1 MNVRSY
7 IKKYNKIIEN
17 FFSISLLNSVSQIIS
32 FFLVPYLVSVLG
44 FDTYGAYFYVYSI
57 ALYIVIFG
65 TYGFRFSVTRQI
77 SINRDN
83 LAEVNRIFN
92 AAIAARLLL
101 SSVAT
106 VIAGIAVYVL
116 MDSDDMLMYLFSLG
130 IVFGDVFI
138 PVWLF
143 QGMEQMRYIT
153 IVNVVSKIVF
163 ALLVFFLI
171 KEQNDYI
178 YVLILNSCGYI
189 AAGVLSMII
198 AFRHYRLS
206 FALPR
211 WCDIVELL
219 KDGWHIF
226 VSNIGME
233 LYRNSN
239 SFLLGLLVSDAACGI
254 YSSVEKLVKV
264 GQSVINA
271 LPMAIFP
278 HASRLF
284 HSGDIRDNV
293 AKLNKMLRV
302 SFILLLF
309 IAVIFACSPKLVVMF
324 YLPELDYNIAKYLIW
339 LMSPVVIFGCMNY
352 IAGIIGLVNL
362 GASNLFERNIWIA
375 GLLSVT
381 LMVLFCKEYTYY
393 AAAATWTVAETL
405 LFVLCLLSIRSV
417 KNRKLDSAN
426 GVD

>member
-1 MNVRSY
+1 MDLRSY
-7 IKKYNKIIEN
+7 IKKYNRIIEN
-17 FFSISLLNSVSQIIS
+17 FFSISLLNSISQIIS
-32 FFLVPYLVSVLG
+32 FFLVPYLVAVLG
-44 FDTYGAYFYVYSI
+44 FKTYGAYVFIYNI
-57 ALYIVIFG
+57 ALYLVLFG

-83 LAEVNRIFN
+83 RAEVNRIFN

-101 SSVAT
+101 SSVAAI
-106 VIAGIAVYVL
+106 VAGIAVFML
-116 MDSDDMLMYLFSLG
+116 MDADDMLMYLFSLG

-143 QGMEQMRYIT
+143 QGMEQMRYLT

-163 ALLVFFLI
+163 ALLVFILI
-171 KEQNDYI
+171 NEQGDYI
-178 YVLILNSCGYI
+178 YILILNSCGYI
-189 AAGVLSMII
+189 AAGLLSMFI
-198 AFRHYRLS
+198 AFRHYRLC

-211 WCDIVELL
+211 WSDIVELL

-239 SFLLGLLVSDAACGI
+239 CFLLGVLVNDTAVGI
-254 YSSVEKLVKV
+254 YNSVEKLVKV

-284 HSGDIRDNV
+284 HSGDMRENI

-302 SFILLLF
+302 SFVLLF
-309 IAVIFACSPKLVVMF
+309 FVALAFACSPRLVVL
-324 YLPELDYNIAKYLIW
+324 YLAELDYTTAKYLVC
-339 LMSPVVIFGCMNY
+339 LMSPVMIFGCLNY
-352 IAGIIGLVNL
+352 IAGIVGLVNL

-381 LMVLFCKEYTYY
+381 LMLVFCKDYTYY
-393 AAAATWTVAETL
+393 AAAATWSIAETL
-405 LFVLCLLSIRSV
+405 LFVMCLLSIRSV
-417 KNRKLDSAN
+417 KNRKLESAN